1 MTMLKRPLLLKLS
14 PLALCISLLGGCS
27 SLTRTEFI
35 EPEVEIPESWQRMSI
50 IQEVKLDPWWESFN
64 NPELNQL
71 IERVL
76 ATNND
81 LALATLTLRTARLQA
96 GLTNVE
102 SYPQISANMSGSR
115 SKPLDGGSSN
125 STYGAN
131 LSIGYELDLWGRV
144 SAEMDAAKW
153 NSLATAEDRE
163 STAQSL
169 VATTAILYWKIGY
182 LKQSLVLSQK
192 SIDYVQ
198 QTLELTQKQYKSGS
212 VSQLN
217 VFEAQRLLAGQES
230 SHSEIQQE
238 LFESENALSIL
249 YNQPPLKIVIK
260 IDKLPEGDMPSIAA
274 GVPSDLLVRRP
285 DIKAALYNLKS
296 AYASKDATFSG
307 YLPNLTLTGSLGTSS
322 SELKDFLSNPVGTLG
337 ANLLLPFLQWN
348 EMELYK
354 DIASIEVESAVITY
368 RKTIYDAFN
377 EVDNAIS
384 ARMHYQYQE
393 QALRQQYDAA
403 SAAERIYASRYRN
416 GAISIQEWLDA
427 QENQRSAE
435 ISLLANRYN
444 QFSAQAALYQ
454 ALGGGDVAGSLS
466 SVE

>member
-1 MTMLKRPLLLKLS
+1 MIKRSSLQKLS
-14 PLALCISLLGGCS
+14 PLALCISLVTGCS

-35 EPEVEIPESWQRMSI
+35 TPEVAMPNSWQSVSLN
-50 IQEVKLDPWWESFN
+50 QEVKLDPWWESFN

-71 IERVL
+71 IEQVL
-76 ATNND
+76 TTNND

-96 GLTNVE
+96 GLSNAE
-102 SYPQISANMSGSR
+102 SYPQISANLNGSR
-115 SKPLDGGSSN
+115 SKPLDGGSSS
-125 STYGAN
+125 STYGTN

-153 NSLATAEDRE
+153 NSLSTAEDRE

-182 LKQSLVLSQK
+182 LKQSLELSQN
-192 SIDYVQ
+192 SIDYAQ
-198 QTLELTQKQYKSGS
+198 QTLELTQNQYKSGS

-217 VFEAQRLLAGQES
+217 IFEAQRLLAGQES

-238 LFESENALSIL
+238 LFEAENALSIL
-249 YNQPPLKIVIK
+249 YNQPPLKTAIK
-260 IDKLPEGDMPSIAA
+260 INKLPEGDMPTIAA

-368 RKTIYDAFN
+368 RKTIYDAFQ

-384 ARMHYQYQE
+384 ARTHYQYQE
-393 QALRQQYDAA
+393 QKLRQQYDASS
-403 SAAERIYASRYRN
+403 SAEGIYASQYRN
-416 GAISIQEWLDA
+416 GAIGIQKWLDA

-435 ISLLANRYN
+435 VSLLANRYN
-444 QFSAQAALYQ
+444 QFSAQATLYQ
-454 ALGGGDVAGSLS
+454 ALGGSDVAGSLTPD
-466 SVE
+466 EK